1 MFGRRKAN
9 PIAGK
14 IDTLIARSARVLGD
28 VEFAG
33 GLHLEGRVRGNVR
46 CAADAPAKE
55 PCTLWI
61 SEAGVVEGAVDVP
74 SVVVNG
80 TVAGDVVARERLVLG
95 AQARITGNVQYG
107 AIEMALGAQVS
118 GKLMPIASGA
128 KPVVAAGPQPA
139 PAAPS
144 DDEILSGSAGAGGA
158 GVTAVA
164 AVPGT
169 TFDARRSGT

>member
-1 MFGRRKAN
+1 MFGRKKAN

-33 GLHLEGRVRGNVR
+33 GLHLEGRVRGNVS

-61 SEAGVVEGAVDVP
+61 SEAGVVEGVVEVP
-74 SVVVNG
+74 SVVING
-80 TVAGDVVARERLVLG
+80 SVVGDVVARERLVLG

-118 GKLMPIASGA
+118 GKLMPLAPGGKAAVAPAS
-128 KPVVAAGPQPA
+128 QPA
-139 PAAPS
+139 PPVATPS
-144 DDEILSGSAGAGGA
+144 DDEILTGSAGAG
-158 GVTAVA
+158 A
-164 AVPGT
+164 A
-169 TFDARRSGT
+169 FDARRSGT

>member
-61 SEAGVVEGAVDVP
+61 SEAGIVEGAVDVP

-118 GKLMPIASGA
+118 GKLMPIASGT
-128 KPVVAAGPQPA
+128 KPAAVPGPQPA
-139 PAAPS
+139 PAIPS
-144 DDEILSGSAGAGGA
+144 DDVLLSAPRGGPEASLSSA
-158 GVTAVA
+158 A
-164 AVPGT
+164 AVTGT
-169 TFDARRSGT
+169 AFDARRSGT